1 MTAEEQ
7 IERVVDGV
15 REALRPA
22 LLGVY
27 LFGSAVL
34 GGLRPK
40 SDIDVMALT
49 RRPTTPDEK
58 RDLIRHLLAVSGRQ
72 RHVEVTV
79 VAQPAI
85 RPWRY
90 PPERDFQY
98 GDWWRDRF
106 EAGELEPW
114 AAPTDPDL
122 ASLITLVLQAD
133 RALLGPPPDEVFD
146 PVPRGDY
153 VEALRTCVRD
163 VLADL
168 RAGSDDTRNYVLTLA
183 RIWHSLSTD
192 GIQTKDGAAAW
203 ALERLM
209 PEHRPVLARA
219 RAIYLGVEEERWDD
233 LRARVVPWAE
243 LVAGEIDRVPS
254 EPAG

>member
-1 MTAEEQ
+1 MTPEEQ
-7 IERVVDGV
+7 IELVVRGL
-15 REALRPA
+15 REALRA
-22 LLGVY
+22 ELIGVY

-34 GGLRPK
+34 GGLRPR
-40 SDIDVMALT
+40 SDIDVMAVT
-49 RRPTTPDEK
+49 RRPTTPREK
-58 RDLIRHLLAVSGRQ
+58 GDLIGHLLAVSGRP

-114 AAPTDPDL
+114 AEPTDPDL
-122 ASLITLVLQAD
+122 ASLITLVLHAD
-133 RALLGPPPDEVFD
+133 RALLGPPPTEVFD
-146 PVPRGDY
+146 PVPRADY

-168 RAGSDDTRNYVLTLA
+168 RAGSEDDTRNYVLTLA
-183 RIWHSLSTD
+183 RIWQSLST
-192 GIQTKDGAAAW
+192 GAVGTKDGAADW
-203 ALERLM
+203 ALERLP
-209 PEHRPVLARA
+209 PEHRVVLGRA
-219 RAIYLGVEEERWDD
+219 RASYLGEEEERWDD
-233 LRARVVPWAE
+233 LRASVVPWAE
-243 LVAGEIDRVPS
+243 HLAGEIRVLS
-254 EPAG
+254 